1 MTVGDHG
8 TQYQEVVLERV
19 ERFGFQMSINAT
31 LLFVGQCQLVCE
43 LVGAAT
49 QLDELKMARCPWF
62 ESIATVEV
70 SSTLLSKQDVPLF
83 ALSPE
88 PFKSARTWRLS

>member
-43 LVGAAT
+43 LVGAK
-49 QLDELKMARCPWF
+49 DEVD
-62 ESIATVEV
+62 TVQA
-70 SSTLLSKQDVPLF
+70 SCRQ
-83 ALSPE
+83 
-88 PFKSARTWRLS
+88 